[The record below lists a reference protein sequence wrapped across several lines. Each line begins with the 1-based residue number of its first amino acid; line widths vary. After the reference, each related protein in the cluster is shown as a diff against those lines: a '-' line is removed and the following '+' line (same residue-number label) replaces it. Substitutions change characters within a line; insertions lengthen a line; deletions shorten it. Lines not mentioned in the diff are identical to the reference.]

1 MKPDAPRAMTTQEPD
16 SPTKPTH
23 HLTVHGVLEALSSD
37 AELGLSQDEVAL
49 RLARFGPNSLPERP
63 GKPAWLRFL
72 EQFNQALIYILLAAG
87 FTTAALGE
95 WVDSSVIFGVVLINA
110 VVGYIQEA
118 KAENALAALKRLLA
132 TSARVIREGGRTT
145 IPAADLVPGDIVL
158 LDAGDKVPA
167 DLRLIRVHELQT
179 DEAMLTGESLPVAKQ
194 THALPEDSVLAE
206 RVNLAFTGTLVTR
219 GQGRG
224 VVVATG
230 AQTETGRISSL
241 VASAPDLS
249 TPFTRKVA
257 RMSQVLLYV
266 ILVLAG
272 MTFAIGWLRGEPA
285 FDMFMAAVAM
295 AVGAIPEGLPAAVTV
310 VLAIGVKR
318 MAARR
323 AIIRKLPAVETLG
336 GVTVICSD
344 KTGTLTQNQM
354 TVERIWSGGG
364 WYEVS
369 GVGYAPEGEVLQ
381 GGEPAPVDGA
391 LRETLLAGL
400 LCNDALLKR
409 DETGWQV
416 VGDPTEGAL
425 VAAALKAGLSADHV
439 EKNPRWGVLPFESE
453 RQYMA
458 TAHHR
463 GEGRM
468 VYVKGAPERLLE
480 RCGGMM
486 QADGAEVGFDQAAR
500 EAVETAAASMAQRG
514 LRVLALAC
522 KGHREDD
529 LGHHHLSGGLVFL
542 GLQGMM
548 DPPRPEAK
556 LAVAA
561 CMEAGV
567 RVKMITGDHAL
578 TAQAI
583 ATALGLARVE
593 QVFTGRELA
602 ALDEAA
608 FSRTALDCD
617 VFARVEPEQKLR
629 LVQALQGAGHVVAM
643 TGDGVNDAPAL
654 KAADIGVAMGRNGTE
669 AAREAADMVLTDDNF
684 ATLVAAVEE
693 GRGVFDNL
701 TKFVVWTLPT
711 NFGEGLVLTTAIVLG
726 VALPITP
733 LQILWINMTTAVLLG
748 LMLAFEPIEGGVMA
762 RPPRHPEAA
771 LLNRRLVARV
781 LLVGVFMLLGAFGL
795 FQWKLNLG
803 ASLEEA
809 RTVAVNVF
817 VAAEMFYLFNCR
829 SMTQPVWRL
838 PAFGNP
844 WVWVGVAVMALLQL
858 GFTYLPG
865 MQQVFHS
872 VSLGGVDWFLILCVG
887 WSISVLVSMEKWL
900 LDRYLPS
907 HRHPS
912 RSPGEPQS

>member
-1 MKPDAPRAMTTQEPD
+1 MNTSAPPSA
-16 SPTKPTH
+16 SAFH
-23 HLTVHGVLEALSSD
+23 GLTVHGALADLSSD
-37 AELGLSQDEVAL
+37 GEGGLSPEEASL
-49 RLARFGPNSLPERP
+49 RLLRHGPNSLPEHP

-72 EQFNQALIYILLAAG
+72 SQFNQALIYILLAAG
-87 FTTAALGE
+87 AITAALGE
-95 WVDSSVIFGVVLINA
+95 WVDSGVIFGVVLINA

-132 TSARVIREGGRTT
+132 TSARVVRQGQKLTL
-145 IPAADLVPGDIVL
+145 PAAELVPGDIVL

-167 DLRLIRVHELQT
+167 DLRLIRVHELQV
-179 DEAMLTGESLPVAKQ
+179 DEAMLTGESLPVGKQ
-194 THALPEDSVLAE
+194 TQALAVETPLAE
-206 RVNLAFTGTLVTR
+206 RINLAFSGTLVTR
-219 GQGRG
+219 GQGTG
-224 VVVATG
+224 LVVATG
-230 AQTETGRISSL
+230 VATETGRISSL
-241 VASAPDLS
+241 VAAAPDLS

-266 ILVLAG
+266 ILALAAL
-272 MTFAIGWLRGEPA
+272 TFGVGLLRGEPA

-323 AIIRKLPAVETLG
+323 AIVRKLPAVETLG

-354 TVERIWSGGG
+354 TVERIWAGGQD
-364 WYEVS
+364 YTVS
-369 GVGYAPEGEVLQ
+369 GVGYAPEGQILAAEAPAVL
-381 GGEPAPVDGA
+381 AGA
-391 LRETLLAGL
+391 LQETLLAGL
-400 LCNDALLKR
+400 LCNDASLR
-409 DETGWQV
+409 QEPAGWQV

-425 VAAALKAGLSADHV
+425 ITAALKAGLGADHV
-439 EKNPRWGVLPFESE
+439 QAHPRWGVLPFESE

-463 GEGRM
+463 GPERL
-468 VYVKGAPERLLE
+468 VYLKGAPERLLE
-480 RCGGMM
+480 RCESWLDEAGRE
-486 QADGAEVGFDQAAR
+486 QVFSAATLQ
-500 EAVETAAASMAQRG
+500 AVEMAAQAMAGRG

-522 KGHREDD
+522 KGHAGEAGDG
-529 LGHHHLSGGLVFL
+529 LGHHHVKGGLVFL

-548 DPPRPEAK
+548 DPPRPEAR

-567 RVKMITGDHAL
+567 KVKMITGDHAL

-583 ATALGLARVE
+583 AAALGMPRVE
-593 QVFTGRELA
+593 RVYTGRDLA
-602 ALDEAA
+602 ALDDGAFAEAA
-608 FSRTALDCD
+608 QACD

-629 LVQALQGAGHVVAM
+629 LVQALQAAGHVVAM

-654 KAADIGVAMGRNGTE
+654 KAADIGVAMGRGGTE
-669 AAREAADMVLTDDNF
+669 TAREAADMVLTDDNF

-726 VALPITP
+726 VALPMTP

-771 LLNRRLVARV
+771 LLNRRLGLRV
-781 LLVGVFMLLGAFGL
+781 LLVGVAMVLGAFGL
-795 FQWKLNLG
+795 FQWKLAEG
-803 ASLEEA
+803 GSLDAA
-809 RTVAVNVF
+809 RTMAVNVF
-817 VAAEMFYLFNCR
+817 VAAETFYLFNCR

-838 PAFGNP
+838 PWLGNP
-844 WVWVGVAVMALLQL
+844 WIWIGVISMALLQL
-858 GFTYLPG
+858 GFTYLPE
-865 MQQVFHS
+865 MQRVFHS
-872 VSLGGVDWFLILCVG
+872 TPLDGFDWFLIV
-887 WSISVLVSMEKWL
+887 SIGLTVALLVSLEKWL
-900 LDRYLPS
+900 LDRP
-907 HRHPS
+907 
-912 RSPGEPQS
+912 SPGLSAAPQHPLPPPRSLP